1 MLLGAVVGVVLGM
14 LIGHF
19 TALSEAPVEHVAVRA
34 RNPGGRL
41 SQQLRTAPPAFAIV
55 AVIGCC
61 CWLQN
66 TAVARFI
73 GAGETERHAAFLC
86 LLVKH

>member
-34 RNPGGRL
+34 RNPGGSDCSPGGRL
-41 SQQLRTAPPAFAIV
+41 FA
-55 AVIGCC
+55 
-61 CWLQN
+61 
-66 TAVARFI
+66 
-73 GAGETERHAAFLC
+73 AAS
-86 LLVKH
+86 H